1 MGKRT
6 SRFKSVKEQTNTNTN
21 KIIKF
26 EEKGCEKRDA
36 GHDNHT
42 LPDRM
47 DLGLWQD
54 LFINV

>member
-1 MGKRT
+1 MI
-6 SRFKSVKEQTNTNTN
+6 NNN

-26 EEKGCEKRDA
+26 EEKGCQKRDA

-42 LPDRM
+42 LSDRM

-54 LFINV
+54 LFIKV